1 MPRWNE
7 ADEEVRHLSFY
18 YRYERWILPLIVLF
32 PAMLIIA
39 YVPYFFKLFGWY
51 H

>member
-1 MPRWNE
+1 
-7 ADEEVRHLSFY
+7 
-18 YRYERWILPLIVLF
+18 VLF